1 MSAPNEGSVWGAGFG
16 PEGGEQAGV
25 RPFGP
30 GAPWAPRAPGLGLDV
45 GPPRSGE
52 GEGVFAD
59 AEGFESER
67 EVLEAG
73 GPVLWGREGR
83 PGSPADDK
91 GDAPDYAAHLADE
104 SAADIV
110 QQLTDRDA
118 LGLRRNPS
126 PESCAAEASGSWAG
140 LDAGPSGRGALVL
153 GRVESQPP
161 SAAAGLRVAGP
172 EGSRAWGNP
181 RRGAKSRANARA
193 DRQRPSAATAAT
205 AEGLGAPLPSDPE
218 SSDEFGEIQLMRV
231 SIYSK
236 EGGQAKPSSPEDP
249 GDTPRHSNFRIR
261 ENFLHVPGP
270 FLTSAPRGFT
280 SVVERQAIGELDMP
294 SSKKMQ
300 SVVWGKGESRPTYR
314 GATAVAATAA
324 AAAAAGGLSRATSRR
339 KVTQEKKSL
348 GGPSRVASGKSFPS
362 WGQRV
367 SAAPVEPATFPPIS
381 GVPLLGKSKKHSV
394 GPWGIKQP
402 KHTGAGKKSVARRT
416 REAEVVA
423 SAGEGTDSSRD
434 AFPKGQLPKQRP
446 GPSCLCMHR
455 GECSTGDLQ
464 ARAPQVPGSSEP
476 LAPSQGDVLPRG
488 PAPSGDQEPLD
499 QPPRPE
505 RQQQPPAGA
514 QDCPRCLVLQREID
528 DLKEQLAAMRS
539 LTDKFQSL

>member
-1 MSAPNEGSVWGAGFG
+1 MSTPNEGSVWGAGFG

-25 RPFGP
+25 RPSGP
-30 GAPWAPRAPGLGLDV
+30 GAPWAPRAPGVGLDV
-45 GPPRSGE
+45 GLPRSGE
-52 GEGVFAD
+52 GEGGFAD

-83 PGSPADDK
+83 PGSRADDK

-126 PESCAAEASGSWAG
+126 PESCAAEASGGWAG

-324 AAAAAGGLSRATSRR
+324 AAAGGLPRATSRR

-348 GGPSRVASGKSFPS
+348 GGPSRVTSGKSFPS

-367 SAAPVEPATFPPIS
+367 SAAPLEPATFPPIS

-505 RQQQPPAGA
+505 RQQPPPAGA

>member
-1 MSAPNEGSVWGAGFG
+1 MSTPNEGSVWGAGFG

-25 RPFGP
+25 RPSGP
-30 GAPWAPRAPGLGLDV
+30 AAPWAPRAPGVGLDV

-52 GEGVFAD
+52 GEGGFAD

-126 PESCAAEASGSWAG
+126 PESCAAEASGGWAG
-140 LDAGPSGRGALVL
+140 LDGGPSGRGALVL

-161 SAAAGLRVAGP
+161 SATAGLRVAGP

-193 DRQRPSAATAAT
+193 DRQRPTAAT

-324 AAAAAGGLSRATSRR
+324 AAAGGLPRATSRR

-348 GGPSRVASGKSFPS
+348 GGPPRVASGKSFPS

-367 SAAPVEPATFPPIS
+367 SAAPLEPATFPPIS

-402 KHTGAGKKSVARRT
+402 KHMGAGKKSVARRT

-464 ARAPQVPGSSEP
+464 ARAPQGPGSSET

>member
-1 MSAPNEGSVWGAGFG
+1 
-16 PEGGEQAGV
+16 
-25 RPFGP
+25 
-30 GAPWAPRAPGLGLDV
+30 
-45 GPPRSGE
+45 
-52 GEGVFAD
+52 
-59 AEGFESER
+59 
-67 EVLEAG
+67 
-73 GPVLWGREGR
+73 
-83 PGSPADDK
+83 
-91 GDAPDYAAHLADE
+91 
-104 SAADIV
+104 
-110 QQLTDRDA
+110 
-118 LGLRRNPS
+118 
-126 PESCAAEASGSWAG
+126 
-140 LDAGPSGRGALVL
+140 
-153 GRVESQPP
+153 ESQPP
-161 SAAAGLRVAGP
+161 SAAGLRVAGP
-172 EGSRAWGNP
+172 EGGRAWGNP

-193 DRQRPSAATAAT
+193 DRQRPAAAAAA

-231 SIYSK
+231 SIYSR

-249 GDTPRHSNFRIR
+249 GDTPRHSNFRVR

-324 AAAAAGGLSRATSRR
+324 AAAAAAAAGGLPRATSRR
-339 KVTQEKKSL
+339 KVTQEKKAL
-348 GGPSRVASGKSFPS
+348 GSPSRVASGKSFPS

-367 SAAPVEPATFPPIS
+367 SAAPLEPATFPPIS

-434 AFPKGQLPKQRP
+434 AFPKGQVRTGGT
-446 GPSCLCMHR
+446 GPERRL
-455 GECSTGDLQ
+455 
-464 ARAPQVPGSSEP
+464 EP
-476 LAPSQGDVLPRG
+476 LAEQRATGCQQRVVLPHVG
-488 PAPSGDQEPLD
+488 P
-499 QPPRPE
+499 R
-505 RQQQPPAGA
+505 
-514 QDCPRCLVLQREID
+514 
-528 DLKEQLAAMRS
+528 
-539 LTDKFQSL
+539 